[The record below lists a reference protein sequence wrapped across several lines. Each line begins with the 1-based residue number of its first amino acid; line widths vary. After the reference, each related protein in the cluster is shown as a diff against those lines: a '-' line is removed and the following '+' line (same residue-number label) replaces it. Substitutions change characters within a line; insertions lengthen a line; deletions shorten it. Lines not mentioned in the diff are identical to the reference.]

1 MIKFIILLLLSS
13 NLYAYDAAIKD
24 NRGRII
30 GYLDRDEDKE
40 QIDIIDVR
48 GRRNGYIEEDEIKDR
63 FGNTDYYIEED

>member
-13 NLYAYDAAIKD
+13 NLYAYDVTIKD
-24 NRGRII
+24 NRGRTI
-30 GYLDRDEDKE
+30 GYLDRDEDKD